1 MKDMPVP
8 QEAGHIKNTVSSFD
22 FPAHPMFPF
31 DELWGSLGTRIFR
44 NSSSATDNTPLRLPS
59 TLSFRFLWLCL
70 HIYLKLERRKVVKK
84 WCVKELIGNF

>member
-31 DELWGSLGTRIFR
+31 DEL
-44 NSSSATDNTPLRLPS
+44 
-59 TLSFRFLWLCL
+59 
-70 HIYLKLERRKVVKK
+70 
-84 WCVKELIGNF
+84 